1 MLDFRSMNRMK
12 CHRMCRVYIVDIY
25 DPQHRDPNVWAIF
38 MRGDFSCQKTD
49 IPGTAIGQ
57 DNTGE

>member
-1 MLDFRSMNRMK
+1 MNRMK